1 MERLDSD
8 PLASLTNERQPTMTV
23 LAVVS
28 PCYNEQEVLPETCRR
43 MVKLLER
50 LTETGKISDKSRIY
64 FVDDG
69 SRDRT
74 WEIID
79 SFVADGLPVVGIK
92 LTRNRGH
99 QNALLAGL
107 FTSEGDIA
115 ISIDA
120 DLQDDINAI
129 EEMLDRFHAGC
140 DVVYGVRRRRTT
152 DSFFKRFTAESFYRL
167 ISWFGAQT
175 VFNHADYRLLSRRA
189 IEALTQFREVN
200 LFLRGIVPLI
210 GYESAVVYY
219 DREARFAGE
228 SKYPLRKMI
237 GLALDAI
244 TSFSVVPLR
253 LITLIGFVVFLFTTI
268 MSAFTLWIRFFTT
281 IAVPGWASTLLPIYF
296 LGGVQILCLGVIG
309 EYLGKIYGESKA
321 RPRFLIEQVRR
332 PK

>member
-1 MERLDSD
+1 
-8 PLASLTNERQPTMTV
+8 MTA
-23 LAVVS
+23 LAVVT

-43 MVKLLER
+43 LMALRER
-50 LTETGKISDKSRIY
+50 LVGAGKISAKSRIY

-79 SFVADGLPVVGIK
+79 SFVQQELPVVGIK

-107 FTSEGDIA
+107 FTAEGDA
-115 ISIDA
+115 VVSIDA
-120 DLQDDINAI
+120 DLQDDVDAI
-129 EEMLDRFHAGC
+129 EEMIDRHLAGC
-140 DVVYGVRRRRTT
+140 DVIYGVRKRRASDT
-152 DSFFKRFTAESFYRL
+152 FFKRFTAEGFYKL
-167 ISWFGAQT
+167 LALLGAQT
-175 VFNHADYRLLSRRA
+175 IFNHADYRLLSRRA
-189 IEALTQFREVN
+189 IEALKEFREVN

-219 DREARFAGE
+219 DRDARFAGE

-237 GLALDAI
+237 GLALDAV

-253 LITLIGFVVFLFTTI
+253 LITLVGFLVFLFTTI
-268 MSAFTLWIRFFTT
+268 MSGFIFWIRLFTDV
-281 IAVPGWASTLLPIYF
+281 AVPGWASTLLPIYF
-296 LGGVQILCLGVIG
+296 LGGIQILCLGVIG

-321 RPRFLIEQVRR
+321 RPRFIIEQIKKPRT
-332 PK
+332 